1 MCINTK
7 RYKKTV
13 KEFLNDY
20 GFVCYEQNAD
30 DTAFDISMLNGDLR
44 YGDLLC
50 TDGLIPSGGHTNGHV
65 EFYRDKDHAFGWGS
79 VKSTYEGNRGMK
91 FEWKDDEQ
99 CFKEVKEKD
108 SGKLYTTIYRYE
120 GWEK

>member
-1 MCINTK
+1 MLFRSQKDI
-7 RYKKTV
+7 KKTV

-50 TDGLIPSGGHTNGHV
+50 TDGHV
-65 EFYRDKDHAFGWGS
+65 EFYTEKGKSFGWGS
-79 VKSTYEGNRGMK
+79 VKSKYEGNKGITFK
-91 FEWKDDEQ
+91 WLDDEQ
-99 CFKEVKEKD
+99 CFKEVKSNTDNERR
-108 SGKLYTTIYRYE
+108 YTTIYRYE